1 MMHPFDLA
9 EQLENYELED
19 LVEIMN
25 KIKDEID
32 DDAYNEIVKVITE
45 HI

>member
-1 MMHPFDLA
+1 MMHPFELA
-9 EQLENYELED
+9 KKLVDYELED
-19 LVEIMN
+19 LLEIMN

>member
-1 MMHPFDLA
+1 MNPFDIAL
-9 EQLENYELED
+9 QLENYELED
-19 LVEIMN
+19 LIEIMN

>member
-1 MMHPFDLA
+1 MNPFDLA
-9 EQLENYELED
+9 LQLENYELED
-19 LVEIMN
+19 LIEIMN

>member
-9 EQLENYELED
+9 EQLERYELED